1 MRSSAARAALDLTGA
16 KFPTAGP
23 WWPCF
28 NPPLNQPP
36 MPSSDSYRST
46 ARTPLDMN
54 ADQTLKLARRF
65 IELSPDK
72 RRLFLKALQGEG
84 MDFSVLPIAHGVEV
98 AERDQL
104 SYAQRRMWFLWQLDP
119 QGAAYNLPMAVRLHG
134 PLDLAALQQAFDAL
148 VARHETL
155 RTRFVADGDDVR
167 QQVDAVAAPLQ
178 LRQDA
183 LASLDETARQAAVER
198 IAEAEAL
205 APFDLASGPLLR
217 VRLLQLAAQE
227 HVLLLTLHHI
237 VADGWSMNV
246 LIDEFLHLY
255 EAAVAGTEA
264 TLDALPIQYRDFALW
279 QRSWLEAGEQERQLA
294 YWQARLGED
303 HSPLELP
310 LDRARQGRPSYRGAR
325 HEFPVAADVAERLRG
340 VARKHNVTLFMVLL
354 AAFKLL
360 LQRYSGQAA
369 IRVGVPIANRNRAEG
384 QGLIGCFINTQVLHT
399 EIDPLLDIAG
409 LLQRVRET
417 AVGAQSHQDLP
428 FEQLVEAL
436 DLPRSSESPLFRVL
450 FNHQAQV
457 ADVQAIETRSG
468 LSLAP
473 IALEKHSAR
482 FDLALDTHERAGQL
496 HAAFTYATDVFEA
509 ATIEALGEQWLALV
523 QALAA
528 ETAGAVGELALPG
541 LAATL
546 GAPAQA
552 AESPSVQQRFAA
564 AASRHPE
571 RIAVVAAGEQASFAE
586 LDARAEAIAS
596 RLVKAGVGPDTLV
609 GVLAD
614 RSVGMLASIL
624 GVLKAGGA
632 YLPLEP
638 EQPAERLAYMLT
650 DSGTRRVLAPG
661 NWQAELPAA
670 VQHLDWAQAGNGSVA
685 RTAPAAANLA
695 YVIYTSGTTGQPKG
709 VAISHGALANYVD
722 GMSARLPVER
732 IRSMAQVST
741 PAADLGH
748 TMLFGALCGGH
759 TLHLLLREQ
768 VLDAEGFAA
777 YLAEH
782 QVDALKIVP
791 SHLEAMLVAGRAA
804 LPSQCLVLGGEAISP
819 GLLGKIRQL
828 APALKVFN
836 HYGPTETTVG
846 VLVAELSEQSSLG
859 QPLANTRVAVLDRCL
874 QPLPAKAKG
883 ELYIGGAGLAR
894 GYLNRPSLTAE
905 RFVPD
910 PHGSHGQ
917 RLYRSGDWVRQGND
931 LQFAGRMDGQV
942 KIRGYRVELAE
953 IENQLRAL
961 DGVANALVRVQGQAP
976 QLQLA
981 AWLVPSE
988 MPADCQAWQ
997 DSTRATLKSRLPEH
1011 MVPTHLM
1018 VLEHLPV
1025 TANGKVDVKALPEP
1039 VATLQAY
1046 QAPES
1051 PLQVQLATI
1060 WAEVLQVPQ
1069 VGLTDNFF
1077 ALGGHSLLATQAVS
1091 RVRKQLGVDIPLR
1104 TLFDTVD
1111 LLAFAQAVAEGEQGT
1126 GLDIEILD
1134 RQQPLPVSR
1143 SQNRQWLFWKLNPQS
1158 LAYNTPMAVRMQ
1170 GNLDRSAVQAALDAL
1185 AARHESLRT
1194 VFVEADGLPW
1204 QRILPAAT
1212 VPIGF
1217 EDLSGQDH
1225 AAQLRKLEAEA
1236 FVPFDLEHGPLL
1248 RARLFKVNAQEH
1260 LLSLTLHHIVSD
1272 GWSMSLLVR
1281 EFAAVYN
1288 AAATGRQQ
1296 AIEPLPVQYA
1306 DFAAWQRKWLAE
1318 GQMQAQIDY
1327 WKARLEDD
1335 FEVLELP
1342 ADRIRPQVKSY
1353 QGSRFDVRLPLALT
1367 ERLRALAVASNA
1379 TLFHVFL
1386 AAYAIVLSRYSRK
1399 DTLNIGVP
1407 VTNRNRLELEGLIGF
1422 FINVVVARIGV
1433 DGSQP
1438 FPQLL
1443 AAIKETT
1450 LQAQANKD
1458 VPFLEVAE
1466 ALYPDRDQ
1474 GVNPFFQVLYNH
1486 LRDLGEQVSSDALH
1500 GLQVKEVDLLEPGAQ
1515 YDISLNTLERSDGV
1529 TASFNYSTDLF
1540 DAARIERMAGHWQA
1554 LLEAICA
1561 EPQRCIGELGLLG
1574 SAEHQQLT
1582 HGWNPAS
1589 QASSGLCAHQL
1600 LEHQA
1605 SLRPDAVALI
1615 FDDQQMTYA
1624 ELDRCS
1630 NQLAHRL
1637 RALGVGPDRLV
1648 GVAVERGLGMAL
1660 ALVAIHKAGGAYVP
1674 LDPDYPQ
1681 ERLAYMVEDSS
1692 IGLLLADV
1700 PSRERLQLSTPLP
1713 CVVLEPG
1720 NDWLSAWPAEP
1731 LANLAAPE
1739 NLAYVIYTSG
1749 STGMPKGVAI
1759 DHHALSVFCQVAG
1772 DYSRLSPNDRV
1783 LQFATFSFD
1792 GFIEQF
1798 FPPLAQGAC
1807 VVLRD
1812 LRLWDTAT
1820 LLDEINRHDVTVA
1833 DLPAA
1838 YWRLLALERRA
1849 PEAYGRLKQIH
1860 VGGEAVPEDALRAW
1874 LADGPT
1880 AVRLLNTY
1888 GPTEATVVA
1897 TTYDCSQMTPQQISQ
1912 GGVPIGR
1919 AIPGRSLHALDDGL
1933 APTPVGV
1940 PGELFIGGAGC
1951 LARGYHQR
1959 PSLTAE
1965 RFIPDPFDPVG
1976 GGRLYRTGDLGCY
1989 DENGQLA
1996 YRGRADHQVK
2006 VRGFR
2011 IELGEIEQYLRAHPD
2026 VREATVL
2033 AIDLPAGKQL
2043 CAYAVPVEGHD
2054 GDLRLALKHYL
2065 KASLPDYMIPS
2076 YLVTLPSMPLTPSG
2090 KLDRKALPLP
2100 DPSQPQHDY
2109 EAPQT
2114 ERQQQLANI
2123 WAQLLSVARVGLN
2136 DNFFEL
2142 GGHSLLAAQAVSRIN
2157 VELGLDIPLR
2167 LIFTHPELRAFALAL
2182 DEQALSL
2189 TDDGLSDIEKMMNA
2203 FTEA

>member
-1 MRSSAARAALDLTGA
+1 
-16 KFPTAGP
+16 
-23 WWPCF
+23 
-28 NPPLNQPP
+28 
-36 MPSSDSYRST
+36 
-46 ARTPLDMN
+46 MN

-84 MDFSVLPIAHGVEV
+84 MDFSVLPIAPGVEV

-119 QGAAYNLPMAVRLHG
+119 QGAAYNLPMAVRLTG
-134 PLDLAALQQAFDAL
+134 PLDLAALQHAFDAL

-167 QQVDAVAAPLQ
+167 QQVDASAAPLQ
-178 LRQDA
+178 LHQDA
-183 LASLDETARQAAVER
+183 LAGLDEGARQAAIET

-227 HVLLLTLHHI
+227 HILLLTLHHI

-246 LIDEFLHLY
+246 LIDEFLLLY
-255 EAAVAGTEA
+255 DAAVAGSEA
-264 TLDALPIQYRDFALW
+264 RLEPLPIQYRDYALW
-279 QRSWLEAGEQERQLA
+279 QRSWLQAGEQERQLA
-294 YWQARLGED
+294 YWQARLGDD

-310 LDRARQGRPSYRGAR
+310 LDRSRQGRPSYRGAR
-325 HEFPVAADVAERLRG
+325 HEFPIAADVAERLRG
-340 VARKHNVTLFMVLL
+340 LARKHNVTLFMVLL

-360 LQRYSGQAA
+360 LQRYSGQLA
-369 IRVGVPIANRNRAEG
+369 IRVGVPIANRNRAES

-399 EIDPLLDIAG
+399 EIDPLLDITG

-473 IALEKHSAR
+473 VVLAKHSAR

-496 HAAFTYATDVFEA
+496 HAAFTYATDVFDA
-509 ATIEALGEQWLALV
+509 ATVEALGEQWLALV
-523 QALAA
+523 QALADEA
-528 ETAGAVGELALPG
+528 GGAVGELPLPG
-541 LAATL
+541 LATAI

-552 AESPSVQQRFAA
+552 DATLLVHQRFAA
-564 AASRHPE
+564 AARRHPE
-571 RIAVVAAGEQASFAE
+571 RTAVMAAGEQASFAE
-586 LDARAEAIAS
+586 LDARAEAIAGW
-596 RLVKAGVGPDTLV
+596 LAEAGAGPDTLV

-638 EQPAERLAYMLT
+638 EQPAERLAYMLA
-650 DSGTRRVLAPG
+650 DSGTRLVLAPG
-661 NWQAELPAA
+661 NWQAELPEG
-670 VQHLDWAQAGNGSVA
+670 VQCLDWAQTGNGSAA
-685 RTAPAAANLA
+685 RIAPAPANLA

-709 VAISHGALANYVD
+709 VAISHGALANYVEAIA
-722 GMSARLPVER
+722 ARLPVER

-791 SHLEAMLVAGRAA
+791 SHLEAMLVAGRSA
-804 LPSQCLVLGGEAISP
+804 LPAQCLVLGGEAISP
-819 GLLGKIRQL
+819 SLLGKVRNL

-846 VLVAELSEQSSLG
+846 VLVAELNEQASLG

-894 GYLNRPSLTAE
+894 GYLNRPALTAE

-910 PHGSHGQ
+910 PNGSHGQ
-917 RLYRSGDWVRQGND
+917 RLYRSGDWVRQGSD

-961 DGVANALVRVQGQAP
+961 GGVTNALVRVHGQAP

-981 AWLVPSE
+981 AWLVPSQ
-988 MPADCQAWQ
+988 MPVDRLAWQ
-997 DSTRATLKSRLPEH
+997 ESIRASLKSLLPEH

-1025 TANGKVDVKALPEP
+1025 TVNGKVDVKALPEP
-1039 VATLQAY
+1039 VATQVAY
-1046 QAPES
+1046 QAPQT
-1051 PLQVQLATI
+1051 PLQTQLAQI
-1060 WAEVLQVPQ
+1060 WAQVLQVPQ
-1069 VGLTDNFF
+1069 VGLGDNFF

-1091 RVRKQLGVDIPLR
+1091 RIRKQLGLDIPLR
-1104 TLFDTVD
+1104 SLFDTVD
-1111 LLAFAQAVAEGEQGT
+1111 LQAFAQAVAEGEQGA

-1143 SQNRQWLFWKLNPQS
+1143 SQNRQWLFWKLNPES

-1170 GNLDRSAVQAALDAL
+1170 GHLDHCAVQAALDVL
-1185 AARHESLRT
+1185 VTRHESLRT
-1194 VFVEADGLPW
+1194 VFVEADGVPW
-1204 QRILPAAT
+1204 QRILPATT
-1212 VPIGF
+1212 VAIGF

-1225 AAQLRKLEAEA
+1225 AAQMRKLEAEA

-1248 RARLFKVNAQEH
+1248 RARLFKVHEQEH

-1281 EFAAVYN
+1281 EFAAAYN
-1288 AAATGRQQ
+1288 AAATGQTQ
-1296 AIEPLPVQYA
+1296 TIEPLPVQYA

-1342 ADRIRPQVKSY
+1342 ADRIRPQVRSY
-1353 QGSRFDVRLPLALT
+1353 QGSRFDVRLPQALT

-1422 FINVVVARIGV
+1422 FINVVVARISV

-1466 ALYPDRDQ
+1466 TLYPDRAQ

-1515 YDISLNTLERSDGV
+1515 YDISLNTLERTDGV

-1554 LLEAICA
+1554 LLHAICA
-1561 EPQRCIGELGLLG
+1561 EPQRCIAELDFLG
-1574 SAEHQQLT
+1574 SAERQQLT
-1582 HGWNPAS
+1582 YGWNPAS
-1589 QASSGLCAHQL
+1589 QAGSGLCAHQL
-1600 LEHQA
+1600 LERQA
-1605 SLRPDAVALI
+1605 RERPDALALV

-1624 ELDRCS
+1624 ELDRSS
-1630 NQLAHRL
+1630 NRLAHRL
-1637 RALGVGPDRLV
+1637 RALGVGPDCLV

-1660 ALVAIHKAGGAYVP
+1660 ALIAIHKAGGAYVP

-1681 ERLAYMVEDSS
+1681 ERLAYMVEDSN
-1692 IGLLLADV
+1692 IGLLLADA
-1700 PSRERLQLSTPLP
+1700 PSRERLQLGKQLP

-1720 NDWLSAWPAEP
+1720 TEWLHAWPAEP
-1731 LANLAAPE
+1731 LANLAAPH

-1759 DHHALSVFCQVAG
+1759 DHQALSLFCQVAG
-1772 DYSRLSPNDRV
+1772 DYSRLSPGDRV
-1783 LQFATFSFD
+1783 LQFATISFD

-1798 FPPLAQGAC
+1798 FPPLAKGAC

-1820 LLDEINRHDVTVA
+1820 LLEEINRHGVTVA

-1874 LADGPT
+1874 LADGPP

-1897 TTYDCSQMTPQQISQ
+1897 TTYDCSQMTVEQVSQ

-1919 AIPGRSLHALDDGL
+1919 ALPGRTLHALDDGL

-1996 YRGRADHQVK
+1996 YRGRVDHQVK

-2033 AIDLPAGKQL
+2033 AIDLPSGKQL
-2043 CAYAVPVEGHD
+2043 CAYAVPAEGYR
-2054 GDLRLALKHYL
+2054 GDLRQALKQYL
-2065 KASLPDYMIPS
+2065 KASLPDYMIPA

-2100 DPSQPQHDY
+2100 DPNQPQHDY
-2109 EAPQT
+2109 QAPQS
-2114 ERQQQLANI
+2114 ERQQQLASI
-2123 WAQLLSVARVGLN
+2123 WAQLLNVARVGLN

-2167 LIFTHPELRAFALAL
+2167 LIFSHPELRAFAQAL
-2182 DEQALSL
+2182 DEQGLSL
-2189 TDDGLSDIEKMMNA
+2189 SDDGLSDIEQMMNA